1 MATNK
6 IDATH
11 QIGTP
16 ETDTSKV
23 LTPDGAGGVQWGSGG
38 TGAAFSAFQPGAFQ
52 VDSFQVTTSGAVSPL
67 TTKGDVWGFSTVD
80 ARVPIGTNAQVL
92 TADSTQALGLKWATP
107 TGGGATIQYPALKPA
122 TPTDDFAAASL
133 GGGYTAHSSGG
144 TFATTSC
151 MTQGIDWMGSSVE
164 LQFSGQF
171 GGLYTTHADAD
182 FDFTWGGVIT
192 HLPFQEASNSE
203 VMVGIA
209 ALNSAGTGVGVLAY
223 TADTNGYFATITTW
237 NYASNSDSWT
247 GRVMGTTA
255 TGANDALWF
264 RLKRVSGTWTG
275 YMSKSGRVWD
285 KTFSTRADSITVDRL
300 YFGLLYDN
308 TKLYSGRLTADYY
321 QLDV

>member
-107 TGGGATIQYPALKPA
+107 SGGSATIQYPALKPA
-122 TPTDDFAAASL
+122 TPTDDFAGAAL

-144 TFATTSC
+144 TFVIGNAVP
-151 MTQGIDWMGSSVE
+151 QGVDWVGSSVE
-164 LQFSGQF
+164 LQFSEQF
-171 GGLYTTHADAD
+171 GAIYTTHADTD
-182 FDFTWGGVIT
+182 FDFTWGGVIA
-192 HLPFQEASNSE
+192 HLPFHENSNSDL
-203 VMVGIA
+203 MVGIA
-209 ALNSAGTGVGVLAY
+209 ALNSAGTGVGVVAY
-223 TADTNGYFATITTW
+223 TADTNAYFATITTW
-237 NYASNSDSWT
+237 NYNTFSDSWA
-247 GRVMGTTA
+247 GRVIGTSG
-255 TGANDALWF
+255 TGAQDALWF

-275 YMSKSGRVWD
+275 YVSKSGRAWD

-300 YFGLLYDN
+300 AFGIWFDN